1 MAVSSKDSSNTSS
14 SLPTGNVV
22 GKSEEAQLVT
32 FKLGTEEYG
41 IDIMQVQEIIRLS
54 EIVRVPKAPPFVE
67 GVLHLREK
75 ILPVIDLA
83 KRFGV
88 SSGQRTDLS
97 RIVVVNI
104 KDNPVGLIVDS
115 VCEVIRLPAGA
126 VEPLPEMVTSADA
139 RFLRGIGRLNGR
151 LIILV
156 DLARVLSHD
165 EMEQLEKVEGLDSQE
180 LKNRVGLPA

>member
-1 MAVSSKDSSNTSS
+1 MAIASRDPSTTSPSS
-14 SLPTGNVV
+14 SARDVAGR
-22 GKSEEAQLVT
+22 SEEVQLVT
-32 FKLGTEEYG
+32 FKLGAEEYG
-41 IDIMQVQEIIRLS
+41 IDIMQVQEIIRLP

-67 GVLHLREK
+67 GVLNLREK

-83 KRFGV
+83 KRFGA
-88 SSGQRTDLS
+88 SSGQRTDFS

-126 VEPLPEMVTSADA
+126 VEPLPEVVTNVDA
-139 RFLRGIGRLNGR
+139 GFLRGIGRLDDR

-156 DLARVLSHD
+156 DLAKVLSRD
-165 EMEQLEKVEGLDSQE
+165 EMGQLEEVEGLDPQE
-180 LKNRVGLPA
+180 LKSRAGLPS

>member
-1 MAVSSKDSSNTSS
+1 VAVASKDPSTTLLSS
-14 SLPTGNVV
+14 SSRNVV
-22 GKSEEAQLVT
+22 SKSEEAQLVT
-32 FKLGTEEYG
+32 FKLGAEEYG
-41 IDIMQVQEIIRLS
+41 IDIMQVQEIIRLP
-54 EIVRVPKAPPFVE
+54 EIVRVPKTPPFVE

-97 RIVVVNI
+97 RIVVVKI

-126 VEPLPEMVTSADA
+126 VEPLPEMVTSVDS
-139 RFLRGIGRLNGR
+139 RFLQGIGRLNDR

-180 LKNRVGLPA
+180 LKNRAGLPA